1 MTYAAP
7 GDIEHLDSG
16 WGVGAERQFHLRCSA
31 PALLHVL
38 APWMRRFCDRGF
50 LAAGMVAG
58 ARYVPVQ
65 VELRA
70 GNRVVVG
77 LNRARLAA

>member
-31 PALLHVL
+31 PALLHVP

-58 ARYVPVQ
+58 ARYEPLQ
-65 VELRA
+65 VELRPTQKY
-70 GNRVVVG
+70 VVPHG
-77 LNRARLAA
+77 MRRLAA